1 MKKWI
6 HKYQY
11 LQEEL
16 KDIKKQNSGYQKEMM
31 LQYEDTTPE
40 EVTPKQKILPSRIPD
55 NPGKPLF
62 KVISKVL
69 HPDKGGD
76 EKMFAKAS
84 DLYREKNTL
93 GLYLM
98 ALEYNLEVEDLIC
111 GDMIESFE
119 ECCNQKEKEIN
130 QIKTTVS
137 WTWGTLSQNP
147 KQKELFDKY
156 LEETHQ
162 LKKKTP

>member
-69 HPDKGGD
+69 H
-76 EKMFAKAS
+76 
-84 DLYREKNTL
+84 
-93 GLYLM
+93 
-98 ALEYNLEVEDLIC
+98 
-111 GDMIESFE
+111 
-119 ECCNQKEKEIN
+119 
-130 QIKTTVS
+130 
-137 WTWGTLSQNP
+137 
-147 KQKELFDKY
+147 
-156 LEETHQ
+156 
-162 LKKKTP
+162 